1 MSSVNRLTAQQLGP
15 ELVFSASR
23 SSGAGGQ
30 NVNKVN
36 TKVTLRWDL
45 AQSVVASAEQKE
57 ILLRKLASRLTTEGV
72 LVLTAQE
79 SRSQLQNKEAVLI
92 KLDHLLEVAFRPVKI
107 RKPSK
112 PSKAAKKKR
121 VEGKRRHAEKKQWRK
136 KL

>member
-1 MSSVNRLTAQQLGP
+1 MADKLTAQQLEP
-15 ELVFSASR
+15 ELVFTASR

-36 TKVTLRWDL
+36 TKVTLRWD
-45 AQSVVASAEQKE
+45 VVHSSIASPEQKE
-57 ILLRKLASRLTTEGV
+57 ILSKKLATRLTIEGV
-72 LVLTAQE
+72 LILTAQE
-79 SRSQLQNKEAVLI
+79 KRSQLQNKEVALI
-92 KLDHLLEVAFRPVKI
+92 KLDKLLEQAFKQKKI

-121 VEGKRRHAEKKQWRK
+121 LEGKRKHAEKKEWRR